1 MMDMGW
7 AEIGV
12 LFVLALLIF
21 GPDKLP
27 KLATDAAGMI
37 RKLRELAQN
46 AQSGLTDQGIDV
58 QGIKTDLQSVAE
70 LHPKKIVG
78 SVVSDLNAAATPLA
92 SAATLSSKS
101 ESETSTAVD
110 QPTRSAASVQN
121 GSKSDGTAQQEADS
135 VDSAI
140 TPKKR
145 NIQKSNTK
153 FDPDAT

>member
-1 MMDMGW
+1 MLDMGW

-27 KLATDAAGMI
+27 KLAADAAGMI

-58 QGIKTDLQSVAE
+58 QGIKTDLQSVAD
-70 LHPKKIVG
+70 LHPKKIMG
-78 SVVSDLNAAATPLA
+78 SVVSDLNSATTAA
-92 SAATLSSKS
+92 
-101 ESETSTAVD
+101 TSTATASAISEPKTSSNAD
-110 QPTRSAASVQN
+110 AAS
-121 GSKSDGTAQQEADS
+121 GTQEATTSIDS
-135 VDSAI
+135 G
-140 TPKKR
+140 PKEAATSDLPNAPKVK
-145 NIQKSNTK
+145 NIPNSNTK

>member
-1 MMDMGW
+1 MLDMGW

-27 KLATDAAGMI
+27 KLAADAAGMI

-58 QGIKTDLQSVAE
+58 QGIKTDLQSVAD
-70 LHPKKIVG
+70 LHPKKIMG
-78 SVVSDLNAAATPLA
+78 SVVSDLNSATTAA
-92 SAATLSSKS
+92 
-101 ESETSTAVD
+101 TSTATASAISEPKTSSTAD
-110 QPTRSAASVQN
+110 AAS
-121 GSKSDGTAQQEADS
+121 GTQEATTSIDS
-135 VDSAI
+135 G
-140 TPKKR
+140 PKEAATSDLPNAPKVK
-145 NIQKSNTK
+145 NIPNSNTK

>member
-78 SVVSDLNAAATPLA
+78 SVVSDFNAVATPTAGATATSTSTTSEPA
-92 SAATLSSKS
+92 SAEPATSARTTPATPKAI
-101 ESETSTAVD
+101 SETKNVPLPS
-110 QPTRSAASVQN
+110 
-121 GSKSDGTAQQEADS
+121 
-135 VDSAI
+135 
-140 TPKKR
+140 
-145 NIQKSNTK
+145 TK